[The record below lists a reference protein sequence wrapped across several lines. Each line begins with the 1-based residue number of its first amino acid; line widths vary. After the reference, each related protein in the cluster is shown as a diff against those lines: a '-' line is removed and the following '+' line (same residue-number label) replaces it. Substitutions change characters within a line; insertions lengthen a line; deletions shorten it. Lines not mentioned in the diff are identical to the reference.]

1 MAKPDLT
8 DYAQRA
14 AYRRELRAY
23 GRRWSRLGLTMLA
36 LSAVLLVWPRMGG
49 PWMLGPLPMQRW
61 GWGLLAVSWAIL
73 LTVIAAR
80 TRYHRQRMRE

>member
-8 DYAQRA
+8 DPAARA
-14 AYRRELRAY
+14 AYRQELRAY
-23 GRRWSRLGLTMLA
+23 GRHGSWLGLTLLA
-36 LSAVLLVWPRMGG
+36 LSAVLLAWPRMGG
-49 PWMLGPLPMQRW
+49 PWMLGPLPTQHW

-80 TRYHRQRMRE
+80 SRYHRQRMRE